1 MQSYLCVT
9 CGAAFVPS
17 AEPPSEC
24 PICLDERQYVG
35 TQGQRWTT
43 PAELRETHR
52 TRVEEVEPGLT
63 GVGVE
68 PAFAIGQRALRVES
82 LLWEC
87 VPLVDDAV
95 EGVETIASSHP
106 HLYSAMVDWADRFD
120 ARILLHEA
128 DREWAM
134 RPSPRIEYWSGERHR
149 VSDALEL
156 VRLGGHFAGSTVC
169 VWRDGAAGRGAL
181 LAGDTLQVAADRDWV
196 SFMWSYPNMIPL
208 PAAEVERIRAVV
220 ETLAFDRVYGGWW
233 DRVIETG
240 AKTKVL
246 RSADRYI
253 DAVTRGRP

>member
-9 CGAAFVPS
+9 CGAAFAPS

-35 TQGQRWTT
+35 PQGQRWTT

-87 VPLVDDAV
+87 VPLVDDSV
-95 EGVETIASSHP
+95 EGIETIASSHP

-156 VRLGGHFAGSTVC
+156 VRVGGHFAGSTVC
-169 VWRDGAAGRGAL
+169 VWRDGAAGRGVL

-220 ETLAFDRVYGGWW
+220 ETLEFDRVYGGWW

-240 AKTKVL
+240 AKAKVL

-253 DAVTRGRP
+253 DAVTRGRL

>member
-82 LLWEC
+82 RLWEC

-106 HLYSAMVDWADRFD
+106 HLYSAMVD
-120 ARILLHEA
+120 
-128 DREWAM
+128 
-134 RPSPRIEYWSGERHR
+134 
-149 VSDALEL
+149 
-156 VRLGGHFAGSTVC
+156 
-169 VWRDGAAGRGAL
+169 
-181 LAGDTLQVAADRDWV
+181 
-196 SFMWSYPNMIPL
+196 
-208 PAAEVERIRAVV
+208 
-220 ETLAFDRVYGGWW
+220 
-233 DRVIETG
+233 
-240 AKTKVL
+240 
-246 RSADRYI
+246 
-253 DAVTRGRP
+253 